1 VGSNPISHP
10 RVPME
15 APQGNARELADLVAE
30 LERAEAFEQRLRQV
44 ISDARD
50 QLAAGNTSV
59 ALSML
64 NAALS
69 DIDAATDVV
78 TPTSGSGQAR

>member
-1 VGSNPISHP
+1 MAKDRTRRGWTAEVASL
-10 RVPME
+10 VT
-15 APQGNARELADLVAE
+15 ELDK
-30 LERAEAFEQRLRQV
+30 AEAYEQKLRQL

-50 QLAAGNTSV
+50 QLAAGHTAI
-59 ALSML
+59 ALSLL

-78 TPTSGSGQAR
+78 TQSPKKG

>member
-1 VGSNPISHP
+1 
-10 RVPME
+10 ME
-15 APQGNARELADLVAE
+15 TSQADAREFAELVAE
-30 LERAEAFEQRLRQV
+30 LERAEAFEQRLRQL

-64 NAALS
+64 NTALT

-78 TPTSGSGQAR
+78 TPGSRPPST

>member
-1 VGSNPISHP
+1 
-10 RVPME
+10 ME
-15 APQGNARELADLVAE
+15 TSPADAREFAELVAE
-30 LERAEAFEQRLRQV
+30 LERAEAFEQRLRQL

-78 TPTSGSGQAR
+78 TPSSRPAST

>member
-1 VGSNPISHP
+1 
-10 RVPME
+10 ME
-15 APQGNARELADLVAE
+15 TSQADAREFAELVAE
-30 LERAEAFEQRLRQV
+30 LERAEAFEQRLRQ
-44 ISDARD
+44 IIADARD
-50 QLAAGNTSV
+50 QLAAGNAAM

-78 TPTSGSGQAR
+78 TPSSRPAST

>member
-1 VGSNPISHP
+1 MVVDKRGTRAS
-10 RVPME
+10 
-15 APQGNARELADLVAE
+15 AKELAQLVTE
-30 LERAEAFEQRLRQV
+30 LEKAEAYEQRLRQL

-50 QLAAGNTSV
+50 QLAAGHTSV

-64 NAALS
+64 NSALS

-78 TPTSGSGQAR
+78 APSSRQG

>member
-1 VGSNPISHP
+1 
-10 RVPME
+10 ME
-15 APQGNARELADLVAE
+15 TPQTDARDLAELVAE
-30 LERAEAFEQRLRQV
+30 LERAEAFEQRLRQL

-78 TPTSGSGQAR
+78 TPSSRPAST

>member
-1 VGSNPISHP
+1 
-10 RVPME
+10 ME
-15 APQGNARELADLVAE
+15 TPQPDARELAELVAE
-30 LERAEAFEQRLRQV
+30 LERAEAFEQRLRQL

-50 QLAAGNTSV
+50 QLAAGNAAV

-78 TPTSGSGQAR
+78 TPSSRPPST

>member
-1 VGSNPISHP
+1 MSTKPGRS
-10 RVPME
+10 
-15 APQGNARELADLVAE
+15 APAKEVAMLVAE
-30 LERAEAFEQRLRQV
+30 LEKAEAYEQKLRQL

-50 QLAAGNTSV
+50 QLAAGHTSV

-64 NAALS
+64 NGALS

-78 TPTSGSGQAR
+78 APSSGTPSAK

>member
-1 VGSNPISHP
+1 MNRTP
-10 RVPME
+10 RASTTE
-15 APQGNARELADLVAE
+15 IASLVAE
-30 LERAEAFEQRLRQV
+30 LEKAEAYEQKLRQL

-50 QLAAGNTSV
+50 QLAAGNAAM

-78 TPTSGSGQAR
+78 TPSSRPTST

>member
-1 VGSNPISHP
+1 MAKDRTRCDSTGEVAS
-10 RVPME
+10 
-15 APQGNARELADLVAE
+15 LVAE
-30 LERAEAFEQRLRQV
+30 LEKAEAYEQKLRQL

-50 QLAAGNTSV
+50 QLAEGNTAI
-59 ALSML
+59 ALSLL

-78 TPTSGSGQAR
+78 APSSKTG

>member
-1 VGSNPISHP
+1 
-10 RVPME
+10 ME
-15 APQGNARELADLVAE
+15 TSQADAREFAELVAE
-30 LERAEAFEQRLRQV
+30 LERAEAFEQRLRQ
-44 ISDARD
+44 IIADARD

-78 TPTSGSGQAR
+78 TPSSRPTST

>member
-1 VGSNPISHP
+1 MNSS
-10 RVPME
+10 
-15 APQGNARELADLVAE
+15 QTQARELAELVAE
-30 LERAEAFEQRLRQV
+30 LERAEAFEQRLRQ
-44 ISDARD
+44 IIADARD

-69 DIDAATDVV
+69 DIDAATDVA
-78 TPTSGSGQAR
+78 TPTRGSAR

>member
-1 VGSNPISHP
+1 MMAKDRTRHNSTAEFAS
-10 RVPME
+10 
-15 APQGNARELADLVAE
+15 LVSE
-30 LERAEAFEQRLRQV
+30 LEKAEAYEQKLRQL

-50 QLAAGNTSV
+50 QLAAGNTAI
-59 ALSML
+59 ALSLL

-78 TPTSGSGQAR
+78 APSAGKA

>member
-1 VGSNPISHP
+1 
-10 RVPME
+10 M
-15 APQGNARELADLVAE
+15 AQGTHCGRRMMAKDRTRRTSTGEIASLVAE
-30 LERAEAFEQRLRQV
+30 LDKAEAYEQKLRQL

-50 QLAAGNTSV
+50 QLAAGNTGI
-59 ALSML
+59 ALSLL

-78 TPTSGSGQAR
+78 APSPKQG

>member
-1 VGSNPISHP
+1 
-10 RVPME
+10 ME
-15 APQGNARELADLVAE
+15 TPQTDARELAELVAE
-30 LERAEAFEQRLRQV
+30 LERAEALEQRLRQL

-50 QLAAGNTSV
+50 QLAAGNASV

-78 TPTSGSGQAR
+78 TPSSRPAST

>member
-1 VGSNPISHP
+1 MVANKRGP
-10 RVPME
+10 R
-15 APQGNARELADLVAE
+15 ASAKELASLVAE
-30 LERAEAFEQRLRQV
+30 LEKAEAYEQKLRQL

-50 QLAAGNTSV
+50 QLAAGHTSV

-64 NAALS
+64 NTALS

-78 TPTSGSGQAR
+78 ASSPRQG